1 VAAAAVAEV
10 TGVTGMADP
19 RIDAPASWRP
29 RLSPKARLRWDEI
42 EKRYMLVFPEAA
54 MMLNETAP
62 EILKLC
68 DGQRTVTEI
77 VDELSQRFPG
87 ADRRVIEED
96 VTGFLERI
104 KARGLLE
111 G

>member
-1 VAAAAVAEV
+1 MSEPRMGDPVA
-10 TGVTGMADP
+10 
-19 RIDAPASWRP
+19 DAPASWRP
-29 RLSPKARLRWDEI
+29 RLAPRARLRWDEV

-54 MMLNETAP
+54 LMLNETAP

-68 DGQRTVTEI
+68 DGEHTIEGI
-77 VDELSQRFPG
+77 VDSLAQRFAG
-87 ADRRVIEED
+87 IDRKTIEED
-96 VTGFLERI
+96 VTTFLARI

>member
-1 VAAAAVAEV
+1 MAEMSEPRTGESVA
-10 TGVTGMADP
+10 
-19 RIDAPASWRP
+19 DAPASWRP
-29 RLSPKARLRWDEI
+29 RLAPKARLRWDEV

-54 MMLNETAP
+54 LMLNETAP

-68 DGQRTVTEI
+68 DGQHTTEGI
-77 VDELSQRFPG
+77 VDSLAKRFTG
-87 ADRRVIEED
+87 IDRKIIEED
-96 VTGFLERI
+96 VMSFLTRI

>member
-1 VAAAAVAEV
+1 MGETVA
-10 TGVTGMADP
+10 
-19 RIDAPASWRP
+19 DAPASWRP
-29 RLSPKARLRWDEI
+29 RLAPKARLRWDEV

-54 MMLNETAP
+54 LMLNETAP

-68 DGQRTVTEI
+68 DGQHTVERI
-77 VDELSQRFPG
+77 VDSLAQRFTG
-87 ADRRVIEED
+87 IDRKIIDED
-96 VTGFLERI
+96 VTSFLARI

>member
-1 VAAAAVAEV
+1 MSEPRLEESVVD
-10 TGVTGMADP
+10 TSGV
-19 RIDAPASWRP
+19 WRP
-29 RLSPKARLRWDEI
+29 RLSPKARLRWDEV

-54 MMLNETAP
+54 LMLNDTAP

-68 DGQRTVTEI
+68 DGEHTIEGI
-77 VDELSQRFPG
+77 VDSLTQRFTG
-87 ADRRVIEED
+87 VDRKIIEED
-96 VTGFLERI
+96 VTSFLTRI

>member
-1 VAAAAVAEV
+1 MAQISEHQMAELS
-10 TGVTGMADP
+10 AD
-19 RIDAPASWRP
+19 ASAIWRP
-29 RLSPKARLRWDEI
+29 RLSPKARLRWDEV

-54 MMLNETAP
+54 LMLNETAP

-68 DGQRTVTEI
+68 DGEHTIEGI
-77 VDELSQRFPG
+77 VDSLAQRFVG
-87 ADRRVIEED
+87 IDREAIKED
-96 VTGFLERI
+96 VTGFLTRI

>member
-1 VAAAAVAEV
+1 MSEPRMGKTVA
-10 TGVTGMADP
+10 
-19 RIDAPASWRP
+19 DAPASWYP
-29 RLSPKARLRWDEI
+29 RLAPKARLRWDEV

-54 MMLNETAP
+54 LMLNETAP

-68 DGQRTVTEI
+68 DGQHTVEGI
-77 VDELSQRFPG
+77 VDSLAQRFTG
-87 ADRRVIEED
+87 IDRKIIEED
-96 VTGFLERI
+96 VTSFLTRI

>member
-1 VAAAAVAEV
+1 MGEL
-10 TGVTGMADP
+10 MADTL
-19 RIDAPASWRP
+19 STWRP
-29 RLSPKARLRWDEI
+29 RLAPKARLRWDEV

-54 MMLNETAP
+54 LMLNDTAP

-68 DGQRTVTEI
+68 DGERTIEEI
-77 VDELSQRFPG
+77 VDSLAQRFS
-87 ADRRVIEED
+87 AVDRKVIEED
-96 VTGFLERI
+96 VVSFLSRI